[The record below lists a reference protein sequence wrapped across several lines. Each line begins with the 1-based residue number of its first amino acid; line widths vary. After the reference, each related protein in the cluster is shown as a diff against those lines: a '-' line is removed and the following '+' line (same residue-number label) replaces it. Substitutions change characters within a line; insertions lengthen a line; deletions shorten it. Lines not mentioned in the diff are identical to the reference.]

1 MPFYEYECKNC
12 GKRFEK
18 MQSITAEPLTE
29 CLNCGGGP
37 IHRVLQPVGVIF
49 KGSGW
54 YVTDS
59 KKPAAS
65 NSDTRSKSA
74 KDESAPAAES
84 KGSDSKSADGG
95 SSETKSSETKSSDSS
110 AGSKSSAKPASSD

>member
-18 MQSITAEPLTE
+18 MQSITADPLTE
-29 CLNCGGGP
+29 CLLCGGGP

-59 KKPAAS
+59 KRSAAS
-65 NSDTRSKSA
+65 KSDSKSSST
-74 KDESAPAAES
+74 KDESAPASEAN
-84 KGSDSKSADGG
+84 GSDGKAGGEG
-95 SSETKSSETKSSDSS
+95 SSETKSADSPAKSE
-110 AGSKSSAKPASSD
+110 ASSKPSTPE